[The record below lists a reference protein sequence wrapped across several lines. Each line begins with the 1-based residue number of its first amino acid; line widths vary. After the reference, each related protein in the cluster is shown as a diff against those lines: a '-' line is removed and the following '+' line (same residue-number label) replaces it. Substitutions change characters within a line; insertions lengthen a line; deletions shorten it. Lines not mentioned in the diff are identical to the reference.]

1 MENIL
6 EKTKNLFDIEH
17 LPQLNVRKIGKW
29 IAIVVAFAFFC
40 TALVAGPT
48 LWWMAFNVRFDA
60 NGGLTGDCAA
70 FLGLLG
76 ALGVAPFVANFFRWH
91 SAKAPEE
98 DTDVLDVAR
107 FLSLPYLI
115 VIGIVEAVL
124 VCMSVANGRLM
135 VVAVAILAP
144 PVLGIA
150 YGAPFLAVQT
160 LLYSKCRHS
169 KETAGK

>member
-6 EKTKNLFDIEH
+6 KKTKDIINIEH

-91 SAKAPEE
+91 STKAPEE
-98 DTDVLDVAR
+98 DADVLDVAR
-107 FLSLPYLI
+107 FLGLPYLI
-115 VIGIVEAVL
+115 AIGIVEIIL
-124 VCMSVANGRLM
+124 VCMSISDGRLM

-150 YGAPFLAVQT
+150 YGTPFFVIQT
-160 LLYSKCRHS
+160 FLYRKLRRT
-169 KETAGK
+169 KTTGEK